1 MRSRET
7 QGKKI
12 TVRQRN
18 LYWLTRT
25 NLHSVSFPSKW
36 HPTINEQE
44 DIQRLTYYEKS
55 SCTWVFERWA
65 RISDKPARQW
75 ACIWWASSSPH
86 CRWPRGKTASHSCP
100 VAPSGR
106 CTYPDRCPS
115 GWSSA
120 GHCVTAP
127 PGCGWQGGSGRVS
140 PGSVSPSGWS
150 QIPVEEDKKKEWK
163 NVCHGKGDVRP
174 HISRICFPSA
184 RVNPNFCCRKIER
197 KSKQMYTVKLV

>member
-1 MRSRET
+1 MIHYLPLSALYLLTRKNALVRWDREKYK
-7 QGKKI
+7 GKKK
-12 TVRQRN
+12 QSGN

-44 DIQRLTYYEKS
+44 DIQHLMYYEET

-86 CRWPRGKTASHSCP
+86 CRWPRGRTASRSCP

-106 CTYPDRCPS
+106 CTYPGRCPS

-127 PGCGWQGGSGRVS
+127 PGFWWQGGSGRVS

-163 NVCHGKGDVRP
+163 NVCHAWGGGCQATYIQDL
-174 HISRICFPSA
+174 FPFS
-184 RVNPNFCCRKIER
+184 
-197 KSKQMYTVKLV
+197 